1 MKVKQLSELEQE
13 AMNIVWECK
22 ECSIREIRARLKKR
36 LAYTTVATILQ
47 RLDDKGFV
55 SRKESGI
62 FLIYSAKVTKERYIK
77 NLAKSFVGKF
87 FNSFGDTAMAS
98 FVDSLDNLPKKK
110 RDYLLRLL
118 GESNENK

>member
-1 MKVKQLSELEQE
+1 MKVKQLSDLEQE
-13 AMNIVWECK
+13 AMNIVWECQ
-22 ECSIREIRARLKKR
+22 ECAIREVRSRLKKK

-62 FLIYSAKVTKERYIK
+62 FLIYSPKVTKERYSK
-77 NLAKSFVGKF
+77 NLAKSFVSKF
-87 FNSFGDTAMAS
+87 FNSFGDAAMAS

-118 GESNENK
+118 GENNENK